1 MKKSVLFMSA
11 VLLLLTACGGKSS
24 SDGLTPEE
32 MVRQALG
39 SPNKACVDKH
49 LPRTKAKMA
58 EADRYKKANQT
69 EATQKSE
76 SEAVEIFKKEDVA
89 YKQAVDSVNAQN
101 SRYEE
106 TVSRKENVA
115 SHPGAANSKKW
126 KQVEP
131 KVNKHL
137 ANAKKAND
145 YCNPSKAKSELDAAD
160 ALLSDMESLL
170 GIGGKTSNGNSSVYV
185 VKKGDNLWYI
195 AGKQYSNPFMWPIIY
210 WTNQQKI
217 KDPDLIF
224 PKQQFNIVQDSS
236 ADEKAKAERLAKTRG
251 PWSLYDNK

>member
-1 MKKSVLFMSA
+1 MKKNVFFMTA
-11 VLLLLTACGGKSS
+11 ILLLITACGGKSS
-24 SDGLTPEE
+24 SDGMTPEE

-49 LPRTKAKMA
+49 LPKTKAKMA
-58 EADRYKKANQT
+58 EADKYRAADKVEEADKA
-69 EATQKSE
+69 E
-76 SEAVEIFKKEDVA
+76 SEAVEIYKKEDVA
-89 YKQAVDSVNAQN
+89 YKNAVDSVNAQN
-101 SRYEE
+101 SRYDE
-106 TVSRKENVA
+106 TVSRKNNIA
-115 SHPGAANSKKW
+115 SHPNAANSKKW
-126 KQVEP
+126 KQVSV
-131 KVNKHL
+131 KVDKHL
-137 ANAKKAND
+137 ENSKKAMD
-145 YCNPSKAKSELDAAD
+145 YCDPDKAKSELDSAN
-160 ALLSDMESLL
+160 ALLAEMEQLL
-170 GIGGKTSNGNSSVYV
+170 GIGGNASNGNSSVYV

-224 PKQQFNIVQDSS
+224 PKQEFNITQDSS